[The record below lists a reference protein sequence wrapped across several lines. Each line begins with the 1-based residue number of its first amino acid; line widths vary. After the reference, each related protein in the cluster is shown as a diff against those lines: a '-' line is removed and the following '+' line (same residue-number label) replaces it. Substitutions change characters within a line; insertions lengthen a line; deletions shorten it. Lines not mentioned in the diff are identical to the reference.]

1 MRHWLNFLKRKTSPS
16 EAWQPPRPSR
26 LLMRAL
32 EPRLL
37 FDGAL
42 AVDVVDHVASEPL
55 PVDFTPPAV
64 TPPAPREL
72 VFVDANL
79 PDTATLA
86 LAIRP
91 GVEIHRIESGQDG
104 LQVMA
109 NTLAGQH
116 DIAAL

>member
-42 AVDVVDHVASEPL
+42 A
-55 PVDFTPPAV
+55 AV
-64 TPPAPREL
+64 LVSSSRE
-72 VFVDANL
+72 
-79 PDTATLA
+79 
-86 LAIRP
+86 
-91 GVEIHRIESGQDG
+91 
-104 LQVMA
+104 
-109 NTLAGQH
+109 
-116 DIAAL
+116 